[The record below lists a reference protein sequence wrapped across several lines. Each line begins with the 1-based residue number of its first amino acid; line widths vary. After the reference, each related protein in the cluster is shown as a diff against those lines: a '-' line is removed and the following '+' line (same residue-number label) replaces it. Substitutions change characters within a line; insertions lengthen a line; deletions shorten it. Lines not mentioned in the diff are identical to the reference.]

1 MIGEGSNL
9 VPSIHVIDLAR
20 LVKRIVVDNPKEH
33 PYIFAIDRTNRPTQ
47 KRLVKSISKGIG
59 TGLFQCDKEATPGTA
74 DDFLSINLKMKSS
87 DALKDGEV
95 PEDLPEHIDPEEYAL
110 AQKFPWHCEKGIVKN
125 IISLNN
131 EFNTFRGLNP
141 VKMFVTGPPA
151 SGKTYYSG
159 ELAKYYNIPQISVKQ
174 LSDAALAI
182 SLLDDEKIGE
192 DEEKTAIKA
201 KIEELRDIAEEAAK
215 EARGDPPDD

>member
-1 MIGEGSNL
+1 
-9 VPSIHVIDLAR
+9 
-20 LVKRIVVDNPKEH
+20 
-33 PYIFAIDRTNRPTQ
+33 
-47 KRLVKSISKGIG
+47 
-59 TGLFQCDKEATPGTA
+59 
-74 DDFLSINLKMKSS
+74 MKAS

-95 PEDLPEHIDPEEYAL
+95 PEDLAEDIDPEEYAL

-201 KIEELRDIAEEAAK
+201 KIEELRDLASQAAE
-215 EARGDPPDD
+215 EARGDPPEGEEWPEIDRATLPIRVPEDILWKQLTKCLRQNDCRNRGYILDGFPRKYTGSQNIFLKWK